1 MIAEGYD
8 SPTEFEI
15 VTAMAFLIYKWE
27 NVDYAVMEVGL
38 GGRYD
43 STNIIKNPL
52 VSVIASISLDH
63 TRVLGILLPK
73 LPTKKVELSRKILR
87 LWFILRG

>member
-27 NVDYAVMEVGL
+27 IVDYVVMEVGL

-63 TRVLGILLPK
+63 TKVLGDTIAK
-73 LPTKKVELSRKILR
+73 LHMKRWNYQERFCSCSLFSKR
-87 LWFILRG
+87 